1 MVEKVEAES
10 VMVVWVLVM
19 SGDRGGGHGEGGGN
33 DGEGGSGD
41 HEVGCEVGDSE
52 VGDSEVGD
60 SEVGDGEVGDSEVGD
75 GEVGDGEGGCSGE
88 GDADRL
94 SDDADRLGIMVNRCD
109 DNRGENN
116 C

>member
-41 HEVGCEVGDSE
+41 HEVGCEVGD
-52 VGDSEVGD
+52 G
-60 SEVGDGEVGDSEVGD
+60 EVGDGEVGD

>member
-1 MVEKVEAES
+1 MERVVVEKVEAES

-52 VGDSEVGD
+52 VGD
-60 SEVGDGEVGDSEVGD
+60 
-75 GEVGDGEGGCSGE
+75 GEVGDGEGGWSGE
-88 GDADRL
+88 GDANRL

>member
-19 SGDRGGGHGEGGGN
+19 SGDHGGGHGEGGGN

-41 HEVGCEVGDSE
+41 HEVGC
-52 VGDSEVGD
+52 
-60 SEVGDGEVGDSEVGD
+60 EVGDSEVGD

>member
-1 MVEKVEAES
+1 MERVVVEKVEAES

-41 HEVGCEVGDSE
+41 HEVGC
-52 VGDSEVGD
+52 
-60 SEVGDGEVGDSEVGD
+60 EVGDGEVGDSEVGD

>member
-1 MVEKVEAES
+1 MERVVVEKVEAES

-52 VGDSEVGD
+52 VGD
-60 SEVGDGEVGDSEVGD
+60 

-109 DNRGENN
+109 QSTKY
-116 C
+116 CS

>member
-1 MVEKVEAES
+1 
-10 VMVVWVLVM
+10 M

-41 HEVGCEVGDSE
+41 HEVGCEVGD
-52 VGDSEVGD
+52 G
-60 SEVGDGEVGDSEVGD
+60 EVGDGEVGD

-88 GDADRL
+88 GDADSL

-109 DNRGENN
+109 DNRGDNN

>member
-10 VMVVWVLVM
+10 VMVVWVLMM

-41 HEVGCEVGDSE
+41 NEVGCEVGDS
-52 VGDSEVGD
+52 
-60 SEVGDGEVGDSEVGD
+60 
-75 GEVGDGEGGCSGE
+75 EVGDGEGGCSGE

>member
-1 MVEKVEAES
+1 MMV
-10 VMVVWVLVM
+10 
-19 SGDRGGGHGEGGGN
+19 
-33 DGEGGSGD
+33 EGGSGD

-52 VGDSEVGD
+52 VGDGEVGNGEVGNGEVGDSEVGD
-60 SEVGDGEVGDSEVGD
+60 SEVGDGEVGD

-109 DNRGENN
+109 DNRGDNN

>member
-1 MVEKVEAES
+1 MERVVVEKVEAES

-41 HEVGCEVGDSE
+41 HEVGCEVGD
-52 VGDSEVGD
+52 G
-60 SEVGDGEVGDSEVGD
+60 EVGD

>member
-19 SGDRGGGHGEGGGN
+19 SGDHGGGHGEGGGNDGEDGDNDGEGGGN

-52 VGDSEVGD
+52 VGDG
-60 SEVGDGEVGDSEVGD
+60 EVGDGEVGD
-75 GEVGDGEGGCSGE
+75 GGCSGE

-94 SDDADRLGIMVNRCD
+94 CDDADRLGIMVNRCD
-109 DNRGENN
+109 DNRGDNN

>member
-10 VMVVWVLVM
+10 VMVVWVLVS

-41 HEVGCEVGDSE
+41 HEVGCEVGD
-52 VGDSEVGD
+52 G
-60 SEVGDGEVGDSEVGD
+60 EVGDGEVGD
-75 GEVGDGEGGCSGE
+75 GEVGDGEGGWSGE

-109 DNRGENN
+109 DNRGDNN

>member
-19 SGDRGGGHGEGGGN
+19 SSDRGGGHGEGGGN

-52 VGDSEVGD
+52 VGD
-60 SEVGDGEVGDSEVGD
+60 GEVD
-75 GEVGDGEGGCSGE
+75 DGEGGCSGE

-109 DNRGENN
+109 DNRGDNN

>member
-10 VMVVWVLVM
+10 VMVVWVLAM
-19 SGDRGGGHGEGGGN
+19 SGDRGGGHGEGGGNDDEGGGN

-41 HEVGCEVGDSE
+41 HEVGCD
-52 VGDSEVGD
+52 VGD
-60 SEVGDGEVGDSEVGD
+60 SEVGDGEVGD
-75 GEVGDGEGGCSGE
+75 GEGEGGCSGE

-94 SDDADRLGIMVNRCD
+94 SDDADRLGIMVKKCD
-109 DNRGENN
+109 DNRGDNN

>member
-1 MVEKVEAES
+1 MERVVIGGGKGSGREGGAES

-19 SGDRGGGHGEGGGN
+19 SGDRGGGHGEGCGN

-41 HEVGCEVGDSE
+41 HEVGCEVGDS
-52 VGDSEVGD
+52 
-60 SEVGDGEVGDSEVGD
+60 EVGDSEVGD

>member
-41 HEVGCEVGDSE
+41 HEVGCEVGD
-52 VGDSEVGD
+52 G
-60 SEVGDGEVGDSEVGD
+60 EVGD

-88 GDADRL
+88 GDAYRL
-94 SDDADRLGIMVNRCD
+94 SDNADRLGIMVNRCD
-109 DNRGENN
+109 DNRGDNN

>member
-1 MVEKVEAES
+1 M
-10 VMVVWVLVM
+10 MVVWVLVM

-60 SEVGDGEVGDSEVGD
+60 

-109 DNRGENN
+109 DNRGDNN

>member
-1 MVEKVEAES
+1 MERVVVEKVEAES

-41 HEVGCEVGDSE
+41 HEVGCEVGD
-52 VGDSEVGD
+52 G
-60 SEVGDGEVGDSEVGD
+60 EVGDGEVGD

-109 DNRGENN
+109 DNRGDNN

>member
-1 MVEKVEAES
+1 MERVVVEKVEAES

-60 SEVGDGEVGDSEVGD
+60 

>member
-19 SGDRGGGHGEGGGN
+19 SGDRGGGHGEGDGN

-41 HEVGCEVGDSE
+41 HEVGCEVGDGE
-52 VGDSEVGD
+52 VGDG
-60 SEVGDGEVGDSEVGD
+60 EVGDGEVGDS
-75 GEVGDGEGGCSGE
+75 EVGDGEGGCSGE

>member
-1 MVEKVEAES
+1 MERVVVEKVEAES

-52 VGDSEVGD
+52 VGDG
-60 SEVGDGEVGDSEVGD
+60 EVGD

-109 DNRGENN
+109 DNRGDNN
-116 C
+116 CWK

>member
-52 VGDSEVGD
+52 VGD
-60 SEVGDGEVGDSEVGD
+60 

-88 GDADRL
+88 GDGEGGCSGEGDANRL
-94 SDDADRLGIMVNRCD
+94 CDDADRLGIMVNRCD
-109 DNRGENN
+109 DNRGDNN

>member
-1 MVEKVEAES
+1 MVERVVVEKVEAES

-19 SGDRGGGHGEGGGN
+19 SGDRGGRHGEGDGN

-41 HEVGCEVGDSE
+41 DEVGC
-52 VGDSEVGD
+52 EVGD
-60 SEVGDGEVGDSEVGD
+60 SEVGDGEVGDGEVGDGEVGD

>member
-1 MVEKVEAES
+1 MERVVVEKVEAES

-52 VGDSEVGD
+52 VGDG
-60 SEVGDGEVGDSEVGD
+60 EVGDGEVG
-75 GEVGDGEGGCSGE
+75 
-88 GDADRL
+88 
-94 SDDADRLGIMVNRCD
+94 DDADRLGIMVNRCD
-109 DNRGENN
+109 DNRGDNN

>member
-1 MVEKVEAES
+1 MERVVVEKVEAES

-41 HEVGCEVGDSE
+41 HEVGCEVGD
-52 VGDSEVGD
+52 G
-60 SEVGDGEVGDSEVGD
+60 EVGD

-109 DNRGENN
+109 DNRGDNN